1 MREGLPK
8 DIVLFDWQYSAL
20 ERFPSLKFLKKAGF
34 AKVVACTW
42 FDPGNVVGFA
52 KAAAD
57 AGAWGGLQTTWC
69 GYESKVEVLDGA
81 ERRQFVAMV
90 LAAEHFWNG
99 GATKPAWDA
108 AEVFARLWS
117 DKTPETKPRAG
128 TVALLPGKAREERL
142 SDGVLYRLSAL
153 LLAGKLT
160 EPAPLSLAI
169 DVPGVELRVLV
180 AATHKVERGTKVG
193 VLTVGGKETTLVYGV
208 NLAASDDTAA
218 LSDPQAR
225 LVAPGLRSL
234 SVAGGGKLTLT
245 SAGGEAGLVVHAI
258 TGLER

>member
-1 MREGLPK
+1 M
-8 DIVLFDWQYSAL
+8 
-20 ERFPSLKFLKKAGF
+20 
-34 AKVVACTW
+34 
-42 FDPGNVVGFA
+42 
-52 KAAAD
+52 
-57 AGAWGGLQTTWC
+57 
-69 GYESKVEVLDGA
+69 
-81 ERRQFVAMV
+81 
-90 LAAEHFWNG
+90 
-99 GATKPAWDA
+99 
-108 AEVFARLWS
+108 
-117 DKTPETKPRAG
+117 
-128 TVALLPGKAREERL
+128 
-142 SDGVLYRLSAL
+142 
-153 LLAGKLT
+153 LAGKLT